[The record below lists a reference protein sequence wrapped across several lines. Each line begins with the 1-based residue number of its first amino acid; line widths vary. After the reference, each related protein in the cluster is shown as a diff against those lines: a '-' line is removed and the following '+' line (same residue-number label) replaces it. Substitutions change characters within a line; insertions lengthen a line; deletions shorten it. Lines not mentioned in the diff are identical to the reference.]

1 MRMAAYCRVSTDRE
15 AQLESLENQ
24 KRFFADFAEKQGH
37 ELVKIY
43 ADEGIS
49 GRQMKGRGQFL
60 QMLRDAEEGAFD
72 LVTVKDISRFSRNTV
87 DFLSAFRRLKSL
99 GVAVWFLSGSQGLLG
114 DSEFVLT
121 IFGALAQEES
131 ANLSR
136 RVKFGKQEGAKRG
149 RVPPEL
155 YGYDRVDA
163 LTLRVNPAEGEAVK
177 NIFSWYTREGMGCRA
192 IALRLTALGIP
203 AKRGGDWN
211 AKGVRR
217 ILGNPVYAGV
227 LVNNRFETV
236 DFLSG
241 KTAIRPEGEWLC
253 HQRPQLALVSWEE
266 FEAAQ
271 RILASRAHPQAEAP
285 KGRYPFSGVLVCA
298 ACQKPLVRRKRKS
311 GARWLCQTPGCPG
324 HPSVGEEELSQA
336 LGRYLA
342 ARLPGESP
350 TGNGEGEGCSQ
361 ESLDR
366 REERIK
372 TLYQAGVI
380 SLEEL
385 KERLRQLAGMRGE
398 LERWAKKSRP
408 AATAEERFSHLTR
421 PELLELV
428 ERIEADQTGVTVR
441 FRQV

>member
-1 MRMAAYCRVSTDRE
+1 MAAYCRVSTDRE

-24 KRFFADFAEKQGH
+24 KRFFEDFAEKQGH
-37 ELVKIY
+37 QLVKIY

-49 GRQMKGRGQFL
+49 GRQMKGREQFL
-60 QMLRDAEEGAFD
+60 QMLRDAQEGAFD

-87 DFLSAFRRLKSL
+87 DFLNAFRRLKSL

-163 LTLRVNPAEGEAVK
+163 FTLRINPAEGETVK
-177 NIFSWYTREGMGCRA
+177 RIFHWYTGEGIGCRA

-217 ILGNPVYAGV
+217 ILGNPVYAGE

-241 KTAIRPEGEWLC
+241 KTGTRPQGEWLR
-253 HQRPQLALVSWEE
+253 HPRPELALVTRKE
-266 FEAAQ
+266 FDAAQ
-271 RILASRAHPQAEAP
+271 RILESRAVPKAESP
-285 KGRYPFSGVLVCA
+285 KGRYPLSGLLCCA
-298 ACQKPLVRRKRKS
+298 SCGEPLVRRKRKA
-311 GARWLCQTPGCPG
+311 GARWLCPTPGCPG
-324 HPSVGEEELSQA
+324 HPSVGEEELNRA
-336 LGRYLA
+336 LGMYFA
-342 ARLPGESP
+342 ARLPGETP
-350 TGNGEGEGCSQ
+350 RPNRGESASAALHQ
-361 ESLDR
+361 
-366 REERIK
+366 REERVK
-372 TLYQAGVI
+372 TLFQAGII

-385 KERLRQLAGMRGE
+385 KERLSQLEKMGEELQKWEGINRPVFSAG
-398 LERWAKKSRP
+398 
-408 AATAEERFSHLTR
+408 ERFSHLTR
-421 PELLELV
+421 PELHRLV
-428 ERIEADQTGVTVR
+428 ERIDADQNRVTVHLK
-441 FRQV
+441 QL